1 MGGVSEDEPPRMSTE
16 PPAGYVAFVATHL
29 DRLRRDAATVVGDER
44 DADLLYPTVLTDVA
58 LRWEYLQ
65 LMRKRLGKVG
75 IADEYLSRA
84 FTRRSM
90 QWQSQQDDEAIDIHV
105 WSGDG
110 PPPPTVY
117 FTERGLAEAEPHE
130 PKPSRGQSSA
140 AQRLAA
146 LLGSTGRTKTS
157 PVAEA
162 AIAWLHAHATR
173 QKYRLIA
180 IVVTI
185 LVVMSILSRF
195 SAVGSS

>member
-1 MGGVSEDEPPRMSTE
+1 MSDEPPRMATE
-16 PPAGYVAFVATHL
+16 PPAGYVAFVAAHL

-84 FTRRSM
+84 FTRRSI
-90 QWQSQQDDEAIDIHV
+90 QWQSAQDGDEIEVRV

-110 PPPPTVY
+110 PPPPTVS
-117 FTERGLAEAEPHE
+117 FTERGAAELAPPEHKDRPD
-130 PKPSRGQSSA
+130 RTSA
-140 AQRLAA
+140 AVRLAS
-146 LLGSTGRTKTS
+146 LLSVTGRTTTS
-157 PVAEA
+157 PIAEA
-162 AIAWLHAHATR
+162 SIAWLHAYAVR

-180 IVVTI
+180 IAAFI
-185 LVVMSILSRF
+185 LLIMSILSRF
-195 SAVGSS
+195 SGADSS